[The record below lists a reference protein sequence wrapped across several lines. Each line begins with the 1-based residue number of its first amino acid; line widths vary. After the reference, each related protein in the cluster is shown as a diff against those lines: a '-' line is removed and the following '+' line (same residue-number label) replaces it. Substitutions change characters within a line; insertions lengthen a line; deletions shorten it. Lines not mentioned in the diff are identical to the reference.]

1 MTILNI
7 AMKLLKEIEF
17 FGYEAYIVGG
27 TPRDII
33 MGVQPEDI
41 DIATNCPIG
50 ILEKHFP
57 TYDVGKSRDFGI
69 VVVLYEGERF
79 EVAQFRTESDYDG
92 ARPGKVELVRSLKE
106 DVSRRDFTIN
116 ALALDSNGDYIDPIN
131 GGADVLNK
139 IVRAVGD
146 PIERFTED
154 YVRMIRAA
162 RFGSM
167 DGFEIEAKTREAI
180 KDMAPLVRLITPE
193 RIRLELIKAAKKPGP
208 QFAKFILLLDQ
219 LRLLEQIL
227 PDVSV
232 LKELKHDETHHPEG
246 PTVFHHVIKCLEIS
260 GNMPY
265 ISKLAI
271 LFHDV
276 GKFYTA
282 DYTVRPG
289 KVRYLRHEDAGV
301 EPVLNILKDLKF
313 SEYEINHIIY
323 AVKHHMQFHDILEMK
338 PSKIARLISAP
349 EFCTLRD
356 VGWADEYSR
365 GEKFA
370 HYGEFELKV
379 KRMDEIRV
387 KWENRIVN
395 NSINLVDGNLI
406 LSLLNIKPG
415 PEVGKIKREIEEHI
429 IDNSLEPTDE
439 LIKELILKYKEI
451 QHGI

>member
-1 MTILNI
+1 MT
-7 AMKLLKEIEF
+7 LLDTAKELLFKIKSL
-17 FGYEAYIVGG
+17 GYEAYIVGG
-27 TPRDII
+27 TPRDILMKI
-33 MGVQPEDI
+33 EPEDI
-41 DIATNCPIG
+41 DITTNCPVD
-50 ILEKHFP
+50 ILDKNFTTH
-57 TYDVGKSRDFGI
+57 DIGKSRDFGI
-69 VVVLYEGERF
+69 VVIVYEGERF

-92 ARPGKVELVRSLKE
+92 VRPGKVEMVGSIEADLK
-106 DVSRRDFTIN
+106 RRDFTIN
-116 ALALDSNGDYIDPIN
+116 ALAMDEYGVVHDFIGSSYDIEYKLI
-131 GGADVLNK
+131 
-139 IVRAVGD
+139 RAVGN
-146 PIERFTED
+146 PVERFTED

-162 RFGSM
+162 RFASM
-167 DGFEIEAKTREAI
+167 DGFVIEAETEKAI

-208 QFAKFILLLDQ
+208 QFAKFILLLDK

-227 PDVSV
+227 PDISV

-260 GNMPY
+260 GDMPY

-276 GKFYTA
+276 GKFHSA

-289 KVRYLRHEDAGV
+289 KVRYHRHEEAGV

-313 SEYEINHIIY
+313 SEYEINHILY
-323 AVKHHMQFHDILEMK
+323 AVKHHMQFHDILKMK
-338 PSKIARLISAP
+338 PSKIARLISQP
-349 EFCTLRD
+349 EFITLRD

-365 GEKFA
+365 GETFM

-379 KRMDEIRV
+379 KRMEEIRV
-387 KWENRIVN
+387 KWEDRIVN

-415 PEVGKIKREIEEHI
+415 PLVGKIKREIEEHI

-439 LIKELILKYKEI
+439 LIKDLILKYKE
-451 QHGI
+451 